1 LTDALSLSLRRD
13 ATTFDAQLRLPAV
26 VTWVNA
32 GNTGSPLPPLTG
44 TLSTPRIDIGGA
56 VLEGV
61 NVDISHSP

>member
-1 LTDALSLSLRRD
+1 
-13 ATTFDAQLRLPAV
+13 
-26 VTWVNA
+26 VNA

-61 NVDISHSP
+61 EVDISHSP